1 MEQGVR
7 VHTVSGPTAARGFEY
22 SSDGWRV
29 LGALWLVVLLVVAV
43 PSAGIS
49 VINAQ
54 MIADLNLDR
63 SVFGLGFGM
72 FVMMMGFQGPVVA
85 ILMEKCGYQRTV
97 TFGCG
102 VLLVGAVAMATLVN
116 TGWQYVVAFG
126 IVVGTGVC
134 VAGMLPAQAA
144 IARWF
149 HVRRALA
156 VSVVLS
162 AIEFGGFLSPPAL
175 DRLLAVSD
183 NNWRL
188 GWWVIAGLA
197 GIALLTARL
206 ALNERQVER
215 LVTQNPT
222 GIESLGETHVFKSQV
237 RWSLKE
243 AARTRAYWL
252 ILAYMSVAGVAWVF
266 LMAHGVVH
274 LQDIGYTSTD
284 TAIAMAIT
292 IVASFIGNMTAGVL
306 GDRISPAVI
315 AAAGM
320 ALVAAGF
327 FLLIHPQ
334 GFAGIWMYAVPA
346 GIGYGA
352 SQVCLMALLGNYFG
366 RESFPSMFGSMMP
379 ASTLCAASGAAGAGA
394 IFDQMGSYDLMFN
407 IIIGLCAF
415 ASLAI
420 LLASPPGSASTNEN
434 RLGEEAGQ

>member
-7 VHTVSGPTAARGFEY
+7 VHAVNRPAARGFEY
-22 SSDGWRV
+22 SADAWRV
-29 LGALWLVVLLVVAV
+29 LSALWLVVLLVVAV

-54 MIADLNLDR
+54 MIVDLNLDR

-85 ILMEKCGYQRTV
+85 IFIRKFGYQRTV
-97 TFGCG
+97 TFGCT
-102 VLLVGAVAMATLVN
+102 VLLVGSVIMAAFVN

-126 IVVGTGVC
+126 VIVGTGVC

-175 DRLLAVSD
+175 DRLLAVSN

-188 GWWVIAGLA
+188 GWWVIAGLSV
-197 GIALLTARL
+197 IALLTARL
-206 ALNERQVER
+206 VLNERHVER
-215 LVTQNPT
+215 LIAHNPT
-222 GIESLGETHVFKSQV
+222 GTDMPGDTNVFKS
-237 RWSLKE
+237 RIHWTLKQ
-243 AARTRAYWL
+243 AVKTRSYWL

-274 LQDIGYTSTD
+274 LQDIGFSSTE
-284 TAIAMAIT
+284 TAMAMAIT
-292 IVASFIGNMTAGVL
+292 IIASFIGNMTAGIM
-306 GDRISPAVI
+306 GDRISPAII
-315 AAAGM
+315 AAGGM
-320 ALVAAGF
+320 ALVAVGF
-327 FLLIHPQ
+327 FLLMHPQ
-334 GFAGIWMYAVPA
+334 GFTGIWLYAIPA
-346 GIGYGA
+346 GVGYGA

-379 ASTLCAASGAAGAGA
+379 VSTLCAASGAAGAGA
-394 IFDQMGSYDLMFN
+394 IFDQTGSYGLMFN
-407 IIIGLCAF
+407 VILGLCVV
-415 ASLAI
+415 ASLGI
-420 LLASPPGSASTNEN
+420 LLASPPKLSNTDRNQ
-434 RLGEEAGQ
+434 AGKVAG